1 MTTNEYTLQGW
12 INAFREER
20 NTIRDFVFKTCKS
33 DGERTIVL
41 MDQTVL
47 SKYHEELKSYM
58 QVNTFTELD
67 QHYYAYNPR
76 LFSMDLYGVPELWYL
91 VLYANEMHSAIQ
103 FNVPIVRF
111 YAPAVIQVLTMIHA
125 LETKELDKNAQE
137 ISDIV
142 TNKTPFNNDTSVSIT
157 ARSELVPS

>member
-12 INAFREER
+12 IDAFREQR
-20 NTIRDFVFKTCKS
+20 NTITDFLFKTCKS
-33 DGERTIVL
+33 DGERTTVL
-41 MDQTVL
+41 MDRTVL
-47 SKYHEELKSYM
+47 SKYHAELRQYI
-58 QVNTFTELD
+58 QINTFTEVD

-111 YAPAVIQVLTMIHA
+111 YSPSVVQALTMIHA
-125 LETKELDKNAQE
+125 LELKRLDENAQE

-142 TNKTPFNNDTSVSIT
+142 TNKTPFNNDMAVSIT
-157 ARSELVPS
+157 VKNESIPS